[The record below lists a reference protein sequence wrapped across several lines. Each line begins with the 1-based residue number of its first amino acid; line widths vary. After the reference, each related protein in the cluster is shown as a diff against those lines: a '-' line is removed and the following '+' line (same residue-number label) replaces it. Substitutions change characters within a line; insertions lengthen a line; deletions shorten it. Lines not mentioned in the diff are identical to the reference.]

1 MLTIKTTLLTASA
14 ATALLAA
21 PSARAQQAVPP
32 LASQGPQE
40 AVAAADTA
48 GRISEDIIVTAQKR
62 EQLLIDVPQSIS
74 VVSGAALER
83 QVATNF
89 QDYLKLVPGLQ
100 LNQDTPGS
108 GRLIVRGLN
117 TGGVSSTVAVYVDET
132 PFGSSTGLANGAIL
146 AGDFDTFDVARVEV
160 LRGPQGTLYGASS
173 LGGVIKFITN
183 VPTTDRVS
191 VRGRAGIETTRGG
204 DISYYGNAVVNVPL
218 SDTLAVRAS
227 GNYHKNGGWIDSI
240 GTAGSQV
247 RKNVNDSKI
256 YDGRASLLW
265 KPAPEI
271 ALRLRRAA
279 PEYRRQRR
287 VGRGERCGDAS
298 HFVRSSDRVG
308 FCQSLSRHSLP
319 GLQRHGEL
327 RTRLRDA
334 DLIDKLQH
342 PEAAEPDRL

>member
-48 GRISEDIIVTAQKR
+48 GRIGEDIIVTAQKR

-160 LRGPQGTLYGASS
+160 S
-173 LGGVIKFITN
+173 
-183 VPTTDRVS
+183 
-191 VRGRAGIETTRGG
+191 
-204 DISYYGNAVVNVPL
+204 
-218 SDTLAVRAS
+218 AVR
-227 GNYHKNGGWIDSI
+227 
-240 GTAGSQV
+240 
-247 RKNVNDSKI
+247 R
-256 YDGRASLLW
+256 
-265 KPAPEI
+265 
-271 ALRLRRAA
+271 
-279 PEYRRQRR
+279 
-287 VGRGERCGDAS
+287 ERCTAQA
-298 HFVRSSDRVG
+298 RS
-308 FCQSLSRHSLP
+308 
-319 GLQRHGEL
+319 
-327 RTRLRDA
+327 
-334 DLIDKLQH
+334 
-342 PEAAEPDRL
+342 AA